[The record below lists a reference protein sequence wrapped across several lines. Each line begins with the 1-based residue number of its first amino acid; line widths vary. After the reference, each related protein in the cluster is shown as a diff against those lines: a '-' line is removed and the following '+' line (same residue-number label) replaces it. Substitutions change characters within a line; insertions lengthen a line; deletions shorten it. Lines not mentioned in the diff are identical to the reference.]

1 MNDIS
6 KTISETLN
14 EMKHDITVA
23 VRAAV
28 NESDESPDDEKV
40 KEIITEMLLG
50 DRRAVRFTARELL
63 HTADNIFYTIRCDLG
78 VLTPL
83 INDGKITEIMVN
95 GAHDIYIER
104 EGRVQKS
111 DFYFSTTEELE
122 EVIRRIAAGVHREIN
137 EMMPILDAR
146 LENGDRV
153 NAVYKNIALGG
164 PSLSIRKFPKTAL
177 TMDKLIELGSI
188 TEEAA
193 LFLKKVVA
201 AGYNCFI
208 SGGTS
213 SGKTTFLNILSGYIP
228 REERIIV
235 IEDSAE
241 LNLFGAENIVRLE
254 CRNANVHGKGEINME
269 DLIKTSLR
277 MRPDRIIIG
286 EVRGSE
292 CAEMLQAMNT
302 GHAGMSTGHANSVEG
317 MLRRLEAMYLKK
329 AAFPI
334 EAIREQIA
342 QGIDIIIHLGR
353 IAGRGRKVLE
363 IAEIQ
368 GLRDNKFIINSIFN
382 YEFDRGLT
390 ATGNELMNR
399 EKLKF
404 AGGEIWN

>member
-1 MNDIS
+1 MNE
-6 KTISETLN
+6 ISETVTDILN
-14 EMKHDITVA
+14 EMKRDITVA
-23 VRAAV
+23 VRNAV

-40 KEIITEMLLG
+40 KEIITGMMLG

-63 HTADNIFYTIRCDLG
+63 QTAESIFYTIRCDLG

-83 INDGKITEIMVN
+83 IKDDKITEIMVN

-104 EGRVQKS
+104 EGCVQKS
-111 DFYFSTTEELE
+111 GFAFGTTEELE

-177 TMDKLIELGSI
+177 TMDKLTELGSI

-193 LFLKKVVA
+193 LFLKKVVS

-213 SGKTTFLNILSGYIP
+213 SGKTTFLNILSDYIP
-228 REERIIV
+228 KEERIIV

-241 LNLFGAENIVRLE
+241 LRLLGAENIVRLE

-286 EVRGSE
+286 EVRGAE

-317 MLRRLEAMYLKK
+317 MLRRLEAMYLQK

-342 QGIDIIIHLGR
+342 QGIDIIVHLGR
-353 IAGRGRKVLE
+353 IAGKGRKVLE

-368 GLRDNKFIINSIFN
+368 ELRDNKFIINTIFN
-382 YEFDRGLT
+382 YKFDKGLT

-404 AGGEIWN
+404 AGTEI